1 MAIYSKKRISPS
13 LKKQESHELRRN
25 KTLEEYIEDFD
36 VNEERDKLLE
46 SRLNPRAIYLIGNLS
61 SKNVLSWTFAD
72 YNLPAA

>member
-1 MAIYSKKRISPS
+1 M
-13 LKKQESHELRRN
+13 RRN

-72 YNLPAA
+72 YNLPSA

>member
-13 LKKQESHELRRN
+13 LKKQERRN

-61 SKNVLSWTFAD
+61 SKNVLNWTFAD
-72 YNLPAA
+72 YNLPVA